1 MNPPVRTTPLGE
13 PKQGAAW
20 VMAQSL
26 LLAALVASGPLHPGD
41 WHSPT
46 GLAVGVIL
54 FLAAGFIGVAGVVNL
69 GGNRT
74 PFPAPR
80 PGSTLVRSG
89 VYGWCRHPLYASVM
103 LAGFS
108 WALLWQGTWTLGLA
122 VVQVPFFVAKAR
134 AEERL
139 LRRAFPDYETYARQ
153 VKAFLPGVF

>member
-1 MNPPVRTTPLGE
+1 MNAPVRTRPRGE
-13 PKQGAAW
+13 RKRGAAW
-20 VMAQSL
+20 VAAQSVL
-26 LLAALVASGPLHPGD
+26 LLALVASGPLRPGD
-41 WHSPT
+41 WHSPP
-46 GLAVGVIL
+46 GLAVGTVL
-54 FLAAGFIGVAGVVNL
+54 FLAAGFIGVAGVLNL

-89 VYGWCRHPLYASVM
+89 VYRWCRHPLYTSVM

-108 WALLWQGTWTLGLA
+108 WALIWQAAWTLGLA
-122 VVQVPFFVAKAR
+122 AFQVPFFVAKAR

-139 LRRAFPDYETYARQ
+139 LRRAFPDYEKYARQ